1 VSAARSSES
10 DPRHVLMISTVH
22 AAAYFAGVLS
32 VIALIVLAV
41 WEVQR
46 IVLGI

>member
-1 VSAARSSES
+1 MSSVAPMAFYLAALASAA
-10 DPRHVLMISTVH
+10 
-22 AAAYFAGVLS
+22 
-32 VIALIVLAV
+32 ALIVLAV

>member
-1 VSAARSSES
+1 MAFMSFVA
-10 DPRHVLMISTVH
+10 PV
-22 AAAYFAGVLS
+22 AAYALGLVA
-32 VIALIVLAV
+32 VAALIVLAV